1 MIKIL
6 LCWSFLEI
14 ARWSKLVTSLKYQV
28 LSFLGFVTYTQPYV
42 FGCDQMQWLC
52 IHLPFFF
59 YEIPFHMMMISLVVE
74 LMYAA
79 GVSSSGL
86 TPDPLTL
93 FSHAYWVLHPHRYN
107 PIKLPCT
114 CFSYCQGGKP
124 FWMAAMQLRSLSK
137 HQILWDREGN
147 HKHNFEGGDMLT
159 NWKYDMSIDMLG
171 KKSSPGFGLSS
182 KLVSFLVCCCSLLLY
197 SCCSRIFSHTGAP

>member
-1 MIKIL
+1 MLELFRNCSLIKACYFSEIPGPFFPWFCHL
-6 LCWSFLEI
+6 YSALCF
-14 ARWSKLVTSLKYQV
+14 
-28 LSFLGFVTYTQPYV
+28 
-42 FGCDQMQWLC
+42 WLRPDAVA
-52 IHLPFFF
+52 LYPPALFF
-59 YEIPFHMMMISLVVE
+59 YEIPFDMMMISLVVE

-137 HQILWDREGN
+137 HQILWDLEGN